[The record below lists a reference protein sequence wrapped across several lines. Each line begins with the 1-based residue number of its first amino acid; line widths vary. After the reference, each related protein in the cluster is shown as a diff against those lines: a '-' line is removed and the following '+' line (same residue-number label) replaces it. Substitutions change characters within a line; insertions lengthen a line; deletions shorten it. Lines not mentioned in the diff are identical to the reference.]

1 MPNELKPCRFCGGS
15 PTIHGN
21 FEHGFLISHTCA
33 SGWLSF
39 RQAGNTEADVIDMW
53 NRRTTTHSPA
63 PAPIPT
69 IPGHYGSYPPITL
82 SGHTTP
88 VNEADLAAGVRDV
101 NERMSRTM
109 HKAQEVFAHE
119 EADDWGSLAMQIAEA
134 VLLDL
139 GIGYEDTK
147 EPGADRRRDRLCRLI
162 EPMLQPSDD
171 GWQPIETAPKD
182 GRTLRVRRVYK
193 GEVIFEGLA
202 AWRTVTFPAFMN
214 GRYGFEPA
222 YTDTGWMKPDKD
234 KRFPEPTHWR
244 PHPAPPKGDAP

>member
-1 MPNELKPCRFCGGS
+1 MPNELKQCPGCSGMTAALINGGIENHYLRCMACGATSDGGS
-15 PTIHGN
+15 I
-21 FEHGFLISHTCA
+21 E
-33 SGWLSF
+33 
-39 RQAGNTEADVIDMW
+39 QAAKMW
-53 NRRTTTHSPA
+53 CQR
-63 PAPIPT
+63 IPT
-69 IPGHYGSYPPITL
+69 SAMGIDLTEIHSTHGVYTPVTL

-88 VNEADLAAGVRDV
+88 LNEADLAAAVREI
-101 NERMSRTM
+101 NKHMARAMRKRAL
-109 HKAQEVFAHE
+109 HKAQEISGPE
-119 EADDWGSLAMQIAEA
+119 EAADWGSLAIQIAEA

-171 GWQPIETAPKD
+171 GWELIETAPKD
-182 GRTLRVRRVYK
+182 GQTLRVRRVYK

-222 YTDTGWMKPDKD
+222 HTDTGWMKPDKD
-234 KRFPEPTHWR
+234 KRFPEPTHWL
-244 PHPAPPKGDAP
+244 PAPPKGDAP